1 MRSRRLHA
9 TCECTAFPVPTQAPC
24 KVEYPATTPSEKY
37 NPKPLCILNT
47 ASVTFMLVKTRVLQL
62 MLLAKPKSHSL
73 TGLLQNKISVVK
85 NEQSALDAAISSN
98 ENVLGLHVPM
108 NDSETGFR

>member
-1 MRSRRLHA
+1 
-9 TCECTAFPVPTQAPC
+9 
-24 KVEYPATTPSEKY
+24 
-37 NPKPLCILNT
+37 
-47 ASVTFMLVKTRVLQL
+47 MLVKTRVLQL

-85 NEQSALDAAISSN
+85 NEQSALDAAIRSN
-98 ENVLGLHVPM
+98 EKVLGIHVTM